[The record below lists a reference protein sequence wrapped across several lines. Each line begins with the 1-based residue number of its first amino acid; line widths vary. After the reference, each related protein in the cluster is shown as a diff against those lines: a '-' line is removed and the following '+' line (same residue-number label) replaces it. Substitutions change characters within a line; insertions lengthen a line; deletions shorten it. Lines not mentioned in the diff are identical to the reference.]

1 MAAARELLE
10 DIIVVPDAAAVR
22 EIVWVLQ
29 NGRVLLEPAA
39 ACVVAAAEARKDLFK
54 PGERVGLILC
64 GSNVAL
70 EDLDGWRRQF
80 GV

>member
-1 MAAARELLE
+1 M
-10 DIIVVPDAAAVR
+10 PDAEAVR

-39 ACVVAAAEARKDLFK
+39 ACVVAAAVASKDLFK
-54 PGERVGLILC
+54 PGERVGLVLC

-70 EDLDGWRRQF
+70 EDIEAWRKQF

>member
-1 MAAARELLE
+1 MAAARQFVE
-10 DIIVVPDAAAVR
+10 DIVIVPDAEAVR
-22 EIVWVLQ
+22 EIIWVLQ

-39 ACVVAAAEARKDLFK
+39 ACVVAAAEASKAMFK
-54 PGERVGLILC
+54 PGERVGLVLC

-70 EDLDGWRRQF
+70 DDIAAWRAQF